1 MSVEGTN
8 RMTTGGQRPLWLL
21 GKKKEVFIHREGNLG
36 DHGDH
41 GLRSRTGGISAWLL
55 GQSLEEDLL

>member
-1 MSVEGTN
+1 MDVEGTN
-8 RMTTGGQRPLWLL
+8 RTATGGQRPLWLL
-21 GKKKEVFIHREGNLG
+21 GKKKEVFIRCEGNLG

-41 GLRSRTGGISAWLL
+41 GLKSQAGGISAWLL